1 MLAGAAIALVRAWID
16 RDRLRL
22 GLGAIALALMV
33 AVALMTQAGFAGN
46 LRYVALPAALICVL
60 AGAGWVELVRDVGVR
75 WGRKAGAATA
85 VAAIAVCTPL
95 VAPFWDM
102 LTWDLDVVR
111 NESGAYDR
119 LGPMV
124 EKAGG
129 TDAMLAC
136 GPVYA

>member
-1 MLAGAAIALVRAWID
+1 M
-16 RDRLRL
+16 
-22 GLGAIALALMV
+22 
-33 AVALMTQAGFAGN
+33 
-46 LRYVALPAALICVL
+46 L

-136 GPVYA
+136 GPVYAPPFEVQAVAYAMHLHSKDVQLFAARP